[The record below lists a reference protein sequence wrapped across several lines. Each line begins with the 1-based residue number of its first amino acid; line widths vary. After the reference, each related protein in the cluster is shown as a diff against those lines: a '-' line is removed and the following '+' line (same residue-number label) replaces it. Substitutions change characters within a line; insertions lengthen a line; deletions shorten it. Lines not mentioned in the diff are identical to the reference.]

1 MRGKELQKINID
13 RRPVKTVS
21 SEIKEIEKTSEIQ
34 VVKAKFEN
42 KIHPHEKFKV
52 RSWTQKFTSI
62 KTKEKC
68 IIWKKLKFKSGIY
81 ENKGSKRS
89 FGVGVHH
96 VNNVIKSVGNLCGK
110 TIDHFASV
118 RTINRI

>member
-1 MRGKELQKINID
+1 MRGKELQKFNIELFSI
-13 RRPVKTVS
+13 RTTTQTRKPVKTVS

-34 VVKAKFEN
+34 VIKAKFEN

-68 IIWKKLKFKSGIY
+68 II
-81 ENKGSKRS
+81 
-89 FGVGVHH
+89 
-96 VNNVIKSVGNLCGK
+96 
-110 TIDHFASV
+110 
-118 RTINRI
+118 